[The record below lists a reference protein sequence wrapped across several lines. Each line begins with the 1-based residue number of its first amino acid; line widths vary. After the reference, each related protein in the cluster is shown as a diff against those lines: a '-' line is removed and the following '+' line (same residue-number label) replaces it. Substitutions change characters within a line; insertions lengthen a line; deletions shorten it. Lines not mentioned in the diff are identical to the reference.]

1 MNVTEFHDEP
11 DMSSKA
17 QFVPADR
24 LARPWLVHVRL
35 RLGFASNH
43 SDGYDLRSSPVP
55 RPTCPA
61 PSSGL
66 LMQYA
71 G

>member
-1 MNVTEFHDEP
+1 MKVKEFDDKPE
-11 DMSSKA
+11 MSSKA
-17 QFVPADR
+17 QFVPAEL
-24 LARPWLVHVRL
+24 LARPWLVHVL
-35 RLGFASNH
+35 LGLGLTSNH
-43 SDGYDLRSSPVP
+43 GYGYDLHSSPAP
-55 RPTCPA
+55 RRTCPS